1 MLSLILTVFALVL
14 FLLAAFVDA
23 PNPPNRLIGRLA
35 CFGLACLAGA
45 AIPFVARATGLI
57 H

>member
-1 MLSLILTVFALVL
+1 MLSLILLVFALVL
-14 FLLAAFVDA
+14 FIIAGLVNPVD
-23 PNPPNRLIGRLA
+23 PWRGRLL

-45 AIPFVARATGLI
+45 DLVRSAGPLL

>member
-1 MLSLILTVFALVL
+1 MLSLILLVFALVL
-14 FLLAAFVDA
+14 FIVAALVNPAEPWRGKLL
-23 PNPPNRLIGRLA
+23 

-45 AIPFVARATGLI
+45 EIVRSAPLL

>member
-1 MLSLILTVFALVL
+1 MLSLILLVFALVL
-14 FLLAAFVDA
+14 FAVAGLVNPAEPWRGKLL
-23 PNPPNRLIGRLA
+23 

-45 AIPFVARATGLI
+45 EIVRSASPLL